1 MTRLITAHVINR
13 SHKRIEMIAHAQRL
27 WRPYIIVFSHVS
39 VNLSKCFRE
48 FSNYVINVS
57 EINTCKSV
65 TGHWGSYGDHI
76 RAVEQQPT
84 APLLCQLDR
93 ASWVHSPHRQ
103 VTNEVHHV
111 TVHSVPSV
119 WAPTIT
125 VIILRSDQAETCSAV
140 TKKLVRLV
148 SCRLSPATRWHHF
161 NPPIGQRIRPIHP
174 IRDPGAKLHMTSKP
188 VISV

>member
-1 MTRLITAHVINR
+1 MTYYSTC
-13 SHKRIEMIAHAQRL
+13 HKLESQENPNDCTHSKIMKALH
-27 WRPYIIVFSHVS
+27 YHFSHVI
-39 VNLSKCFRE
+39 VNLDKCFGE
-48 FSNYVINVS
+48 FSDYVISVA
-57 EINTCKSV
+57 EINTWKSV

-76 RAVEQQPT
+76 RAVEQQPK

-125 VIILRSDQAETCSAV
+125 VIILRSVQAETCSANN
-140 TKKLVRLV
+140 KE
-148 SCRLSPATRWHHF
+148 
-161 NPPIGQRIRPIHP
+161 IGPLGVMP
-174 IRDPGAKLHMTSKP
+174 S
-188 VISV
+188 